1 MNLEP
6 SQSSDDVSSDEE
18 SVDTTTV
25 CSLSEAEQYVRKLK
39 EFGLFHGKCDIVTS
53 VMELQESVSNMR
65 VENTCK
71 QSKIHDF
78 FSM

>member
-1 MNLEP
+1 M
-6 SQSSDDVSSDEE
+6 
-18 SVDTTTV
+18 
-25 CSLSEAEQYVRKLK
+25 CSLLEAEQYVRKLN

-65 VENTCK
+65 VENTVK

-78 FSM
+78 FSK

>member
-1 MNLEP
+1 M
-6 SQSSDDVSSDEE
+6 
-18 SVDTTTV
+18 
-25 CSLSEAEQYVRKLK
+25 CSLSEAEKYVRKL
-39 EFGLFHGKCDIVTS
+39 KCDIVTS

-78 FSM
+78 FSK